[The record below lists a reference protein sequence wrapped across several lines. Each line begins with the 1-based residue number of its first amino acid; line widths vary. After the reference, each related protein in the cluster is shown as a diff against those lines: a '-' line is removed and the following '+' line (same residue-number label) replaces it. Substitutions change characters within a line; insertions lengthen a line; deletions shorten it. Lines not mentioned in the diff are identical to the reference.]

1 MMELPIHSWPP
12 GRLKMTNQRR
22 NRRRGECPW
31 LLTGQCFSIISVF
44 IVTVFI
50 CAQAAEA
57 QTVTSVRPRIR
68 PHESPTHDKDESLL
82 LKGSSSTTTTTSE
95 EEESAKPTIIIPS
108 PGAVALLVPRQEVD
122 AHRNGTRATKNDKYP
137 AKGVRG
143 GSVVADTPSEAFIAT
158 TTTKSGRMMSSGTAT
173 ATERTT
179 TSEADDVESYPQNDQ
194 PAYFGQRQHQ
204 QEEDVD
210 EGLDSGRGGYNYG
223 NDKMSNGMAGGGS
236 SSTASQQTTQRGHGT
251 AAAAADSGNNNSN
264 NNKSG
269 DYGKGLANVD
279 AIQCPSFT
287 ENSACP
293 CYKFD
298 DGE

>member
-1 MMELPIHSWPP
+1 MA
-12 GRLKMTNQRR
+12 
-22 NRRRGECPW
+22 NRRRSGRRECPRP
-31 LLTGQCFSIISVF
+31 LTGQCFSIISVF
-44 IVTVFI
+44 IVTAI

-57 QTVTSVRPRIR
+57 LTVTSVPRIR
-68 PHESPTHDKDESLL
+68 AHESSTHDKKPLL
-82 LKGSSSTTTTTSE
+82 LKGSSPSPTTLEDE
-95 EEESAKPTIIIPS
+95 EMLESAKPTIIIPS

-122 AHRNGTRATKNDKYP
+122 AHRNGTLATKNDKYP
-137 AKGVRG
+137 VKGVRG
-143 GSVVADTPSEAFIAT
+143 GNVVADTPSTVPEAFIATT

-179 TSEADDVESYPQNDQ
+179 TSEPDDVESYPQNDQ
-194 PAYFGQRQHQ
+194 PAYFGQRQQ
-204 QEEDVD
+204 QEDVD
-210 EGLDSGRGGYNYG
+210 EGLDSGRGGGYNYG
-223 NDKMSNGMAGGGS
+223 NDKMSNGMAG
-236 SSTASQQTTQRGHGT
+236 SSTASQQTKQRGHG
-251 AAAAADSGNNNSN
+251 AAADSGNNNNSN

-279 AIQCPSFT
+279 TIQCPSFT

>member
-1 MMELPIHSWPP
+1 
-12 GRLKMTNQRR
+12 MTSQRT
-22 NRRRGECPW
+22 RRGRGECPW

-68 PHESPTHDKDESLL
+68 PHESPTHDKEESLL
-82 LKGSSSTTTTTSE
+82 LKASTSTSTTTTS

-143 GSVVADTPSEAFIAT
+143 GNVVADTPSEAFIATT

-179 TSEADDVESYPQNDQ
+179 TSEPDDVESYPQNDQ

-204 QEEDVD
+204 QQKEDVD

-223 NDKMSNGMAGGGS
+223 NDKMSNGMAGG
-236 SSTASQQTTQRGHGT
+236 STASQQTKQRGHGT
-251 AAAAADSGNNNSN
+251 ADSGNNN